1 MMKYLTEP
9 QQRELLKAARTQACP
24 LAQRDYHWM
33 AAMILLGMRV
43 HEFSRLTVPV
53 VKKALASGWLFSDK
67 NHCKGKRRINEYCVT
82 AHLRVHL
89 LALVSM
95 SEAEGAVLLELAD
108 PDADCPLVWGR
119 AVDGYATALSVRS
132 YQARMKV
139 WLLAAGLD
147 ERFSPHALRHTRG
160 MNIIRNHRG
169 NNAVKVAQLAL
180 NHTSLRST
188 TIYTH
193 LSREELERDLQL
205 VDGRGRIGKADARR
219 LAGVGV

>member
-33 AAMILLGMRV
+33 AALMLLGMRIT
-43 HEFSRLTVPV
+43 EFSRLTVPRV
-53 VKKALASGWLFSDK
+53 QQALASGWLFSDK
-67 NHCKGKRRINEYCVT
+67 NHCKGKRRVNEYCVT
-82 AHLRVHL
+82 AQLRVHL
-89 LALVSM
+89 AALVKISQ
-95 SEAEGAVLLELAD
+95 ADHAVLLELAD
-108 PDADCPLVWGR
+108 ADADCPLVWGR
-119 AVDGYATALSVRS
+119 AIEGYAAALSVRS

-139 WLLAAGLD
+139 WLAAAGLD
-147 ERFSPHALRHTRG
+147 TRFSPHALRHTRG

-188 TIYTH
+188 TVYTH

-205 VDGRGRIGKADARR
+205 VDGRGRLAKADALR
-219 LAGVGV
+219 LAGVGA